1 MKMPLLFTAM
11 LLILCIFVSAYT
23 YTTDGSFEDEE
34 VGSSYVDFDKFSY
47 DWGHSVVHG
56 ETVLEEKDGNKFL
69 KVTGF
74 SEFYSYDPIT
84 APYTFSLDLKLEAV
98 GDVNVFVRAGRNES
112 APFPFYEWDWYTEK
126 GGKNGESSTGGPGLL
141 VSLRQDSVRIRIKNM
156 QMDSENEQI
165 SSVYHD
171 FPMPETYNYKEFNN
185 IKFVDDGE
193 KIEVF
198 VNDALIATCEM
209 SDKGRYE
216 IDAEHM
222 PVDFEYFKK
231 VVLKDSEGNVVLEL
245 DNARLVAEDCHV
257 AFGGRNHPFYVDNVT
272 MSYEVEDTPE
282 PTGTPKPEPTDTEV
296 PKETN
301 ESTKKPDEE
310 KGEKADWIPF
320 AVVCV
325 VLVLVGVVIAI
336 IARRR
341 AVK

>member
-1 MKMPLLFTAM
+1 MKKQFIIVVLL
-11 LLILCIFVSAYT
+11 LVLCIFVSAYT

-34 VGSSYVDFDKFSY
+34 VGSSFVDFDKFSY

-112 APFPFYEWDWYTEK
+112 APFPFYEWDWYTDK

-222 PVDFEYFKK
+222 PVDFEYFK
-231 VVLKDSEGNVVLEL
+231 
-245 DNARLVAEDCHV
+245 RW
-257 AFGGRNHPFYVDNVT
+257 F
-272 MSYEVEDTPE
+272 
-282 PTGTPKPEPTDTEV
+282 
-296 PKETN
+296 
-301 ESTKKPDEE
+301 
-310 KGEKADWIPF
+310 
-320 AVVCV
+320 
-325 VLVLVGVVIAI
+325 
-336 IARRR
+336 
-341 AVK
+341 

>member
-1 MKMPLLFTAM
+1 MKKPLLFTAM

-23 YTTDGSFEDEE
+23 YTTDESFEDEE
-34 VGSSYVDFDKFSY
+34 VGSSYVDLDKFSY

-56 ETVLEEKDGNKFL
+56 ETVIQEEDGNKYL

-84 APYTFSLDLKLEAV
+84 APYTFSLDLKMDTV
-98 GDVNVFVRAGRNES
+98 GDVNVFVRAGRNEI
-112 APFPFYEWDWYTEK
+112 APFPFYEWDWYEEK
-126 GGKNGESSTGGPGLL
+126 GGTNGKSSTGGPGLL
-141 VSLRQDSVRIRIKNM
+141 VSLLTDSVRIRIKNM

-193 KIEVF
+193 KIEIF
-198 VNDALIATCEM
+198 VNNELIATCDM

-216 IDAEHM
+216 VDAAHP

-231 VVLKDSEGNVVLEL
+231 AVLKDSEGNVVLEL
-245 DNARLVAEDCHV
+245 DNARLVAEECRV
-257 AFGGRNHPFYVDNVT
+257 AFGGRSHPFYVDNVA
-272 MSYEVEDTPE
+272 MSYEVEDTPAPTDTPE
-282 PTGTPKPEPTDTEV
+282 PAPTDTEA
-296 PKETN
+296 PKETEDN
-301 ESTKKPDEE
+301 SETPDEDG
-310 KGEKADWIPF
+310 KKAGWIPF
-320 AVVCV
+320 VVVGV
-325 VLVLVGVVIAI
+325 VLVLACVVIAI
-336 IARRR
+336 IVRRR